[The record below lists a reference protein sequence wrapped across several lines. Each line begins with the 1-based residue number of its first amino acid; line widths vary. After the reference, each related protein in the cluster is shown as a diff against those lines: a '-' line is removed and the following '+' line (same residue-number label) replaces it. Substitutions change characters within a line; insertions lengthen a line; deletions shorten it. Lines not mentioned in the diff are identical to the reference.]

1 MVITSRR
8 QYYRQILH
16 MMPHKL
22 PLVPT
27 KIRTPQTDHSLSLS
41 EVRRG
46 NEFSLS
52 TLRPFK
58 SSPHLFSPLVRQLRE
73 CLVFQANRLNCRQMR
88 RRRKKDE
95 KGLSEDGENK
105 LCLARPQI
113 SEGKE
118 KKTHLR
124 FLSTLMN
131 NLILRGENVPR
142 VPTFKR
148 FSDLPPNDIQIVKGW
163 SLPEIS

>member
-1 MVITSRR
+1 MNS
-8 QYYRQILH
+8 
-16 MMPHKL
+16 PS
-22 PLVPT
+22 PLY
-27 KIRTPQTDHSLSLS
+27 DHSNRLFISS
-41 EVRRG
+41 VR
-46 NEFSLS
+46 
-52 TLRPFK
+52 
-58 SSPHLFSPLVRQLRE
+58 VE

-88 RRRKKDE
+88 RKKDEKEE

-118 KKTHLR
+118 KKKTHLR

-148 FSDLPPNDIQIVKGW
+148 FSDLPPNNIQIVKGW
-163 SLPEIS
+163 SLPEIFSKPM

>member
-1 MVITSRR
+1 MITSRR

-58 SSPHLFSPLVRQLRE
+58 SSPHLVRQSGVPCFSSKSVKLS
-73 CLVFQANRLNCRQMR
+73 ANAEEDE
-88 RRRKKDE
+88 KEE

-113 SEGKE
+113 SEEKE
-118 KKTHLR
+118 KKKTHLR

-148 FSDLPPNDIQIVKGW
+148 FSDIPPNNIQIVKGW
-163 SLPEIS
+163 SLPEIFSKPM